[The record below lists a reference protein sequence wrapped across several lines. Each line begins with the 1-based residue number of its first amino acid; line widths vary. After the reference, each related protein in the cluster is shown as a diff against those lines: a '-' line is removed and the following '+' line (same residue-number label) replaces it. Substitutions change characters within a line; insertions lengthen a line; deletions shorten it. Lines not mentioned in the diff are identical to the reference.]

1 MPDGP
6 QALRPGQS
14 FYVPEVR
21 VALLGPLRAGPEPG
35 PVLTDLQGDLLR
47 VEVTRVASGVS
58 QYQLTLNNWF
68 HSLPR
73 ERGGAPPPGPAPQE
87 ARLLH
92 PRYKYNHFE
101 MLRFGQRLRIDMR
114 YWPDP
119 VSELADP
126 AGATKGWVPM
136 IAGPITDMKF
146 TFTSGE
152 GARLTVVGE
161 DDLRPLR
168 NKLKKKAQFRDKN
181 ELDIVRTVFKDQNY
195 PLPLAPARVKPPDF
209 LSGQGVSE
217 AIEAKQSPLEW
228 IQKVADRY
236 DLEYFVEFATLS
248 SETPPAQ
255 EFHLEPARSRVP
267 PDRTLRDIFVLRRE
281 EHLVDFSP
289 TLKLADQYTSA
300 TVKGRHRIPTRP
312 DGIDAEVIAE
322 ILDEELHRDAQD
334 PKLTSAPEVR
344 RRLFPGEDNPL
355 IDDENPNLDQERA
368 RARAE
373 ALLRRKARE
382 FLKVQASTLG
392 LPRLR
397 PGNHVEIRGY
407 RPPFDGFYY
416 VERTVHTWG
425 ADGLRTQLTGRRPGM
440 PLPEDYEES

>member
-6 QALRPGQS
+6 QKLRPGRS

-35 PVLTDLQGDLLR
+35 QLLTDLQGDLLR

-58 QYQLTLNNWF
+58 QYQLTLNNAF

-73 ERGGAPPPGPAPQE
+73 ERGSAPAPGPAVRE

-92 PRYKYNHFE
+92 PRYKYNHLE
-101 MLRFGQRLRIDMR
+101 MLGFGQRLRIDMR

-146 TFTSGE
+146 TFAAD

-168 NKLKKKAQFRDKN
+168 NKLKDKVQFKDKN
-181 ELDIVRTVFKDQNY
+181 ELDIVSTVFKDHGY
-195 PLPLAPARVKPPDF
+195 PLPVAAAKVKRPDF
-209 LSGQGVSE
+209 LSGRGVSE

-236 DLEYFVEFATLS
+236 DLEYFVEFASLS
-248 SETPPAQ
+248 AETPPAQ
-255 EFHLEPARSRVP
+255 EFHFEPARSRLP
-267 PDRTLRDIFVLRRE
+267 PDRTLREIFVLRRE
-281 EHLVDFSP
+281 EHLVEFAP

-300 TVKGRHRIPTRP
+300 RVKGRHRIRTRP
-312 DGIDAEVIAE
+312 DGIAADVIGE
-322 ILDEELHRDAQD
+322 ILDDELHRDVKD

-344 RRLFPGEDNPL
+344 RRLFPGEENPL
-355 IDDENPNLDQERA
+355 VDDENPNLDQERA
-368 RARAE
+368 HTRAE
-373 ALLRRKARE
+373 ALLRRKSR
-382 FLKVQASTLG
+382 
-392 LPRLR
+392 
-397 PGNHVEIRGY
+397 
-407 RPPFDGFYY
+407 
-416 VERTVHTWG
+416 
-425 ADGLRTQLTGRRPGM
+425 
-440 PLPEDYEES
+440 

>member
-1 MPDGP
+1 MAAGP
-6 QALRPGQS
+6 ETLRPGRS
-14 FYVPEVR
+14 YYVPEVR
-21 VALLGPLRAGPEPG
+21 VCLLGALRAGPESG
-35 PVLTDLQGDLLR
+35 DVLTDLQGDLLR

-73 ERGGAPPPGPAPQE
+73 ERGGPAPAGPAVAE
-87 ARLLH
+87 KKLLQ
-92 PRYKYNHFE
+92 PRHKYNHFE
-101 MLRFGQRLRIDMR
+101 LLRFGRRLRIDMR

-146 TFTSGE
+146 TFASGE

-168 NKLKKKAQFRDKN
+168 NKLKKKAQFKSKN
-181 ELDIVRTVFKDQNY
+181 ELDIVSTVFKDQGY
-195 PLPLAPARVKPPDF
+195 PLPIAPSKVARPGF
-209 LSGQGVSE
+209 LTGRGVSE

-228 IQKVADRY
+228 VQKVADRY

-248 SETPPAQ
+248 AETPPAQ
-255 EFHLEPARSRVP
+255 EFHLEPARSRLP
-267 PDRTLRDIFVLRRE
+267 PDRTLRDIHILERE
-281 EHLVDFSP
+281 KQLVDFSP

-300 TVKGRHRIPTRP
+300 AVKGKHRIPTLP
-312 DGIDAEVIAE
+312 DGIAADVIGT
-322 ILDEELHRDAQD
+322 ILEDELHRDGKD

-344 RRLFPGEDNPL
+344 KRLFPGEENPL
-355 IDDENPNLDQERA
+355 VDDENPNLDEERA
-368 RARAE
+368 RVRAE

-382 FLKVQASTLG
+382 FLKIQASTLG

-397 PGNHVEIRGY
+397 PGFHVEIRGY

-425 ADGLRTQLTGRRPGM
+425 ADGLRTQITGRRPGM
-440 PLPEDYEES
+440 PLPEDYQEM